1 MKEENNFVQIH
12 TRARFFIFRVVVV
25 VVVAMDDDESRL
37 LRVDGRTDG

>member
-25 VVVAMDDDESRL
+25 VVAMDDDESRL